1 MNARPRAPGGT
12 GGTGGIPHGNG
23 VFETVL
29 WVDVLEFEV
38 TLPSMLYVWDV
49 AGAARGGEE
58 ESMAAEKETAA
69 AIGRKCPS
77 P

>member
-23 VFETVL
+23 VIETVF
-29 WVDVLEFEV
+29 WVDGLEFEV
-38 TLPSMLYVWDV
+38 SLPSMLYVWDV

-58 ESMAAEKETAA
+58 ESQRICLTNTLT
-69 AIGRKCPS
+69 
-77 P
+77 